1 MKNKTESGR
10 TLLETLAV
18 MAIIVLFG
26 IFAIRWFKGAVARQ
40 EADRDYEDIMTAITS
55 VYNRGTKRTNKGIA
69 DTFLTYNKT
78 RSGKPLTI
86 SYNCPQ
92 DSTAITIKVDNLD
105 EEACRHLMEKNW
117 DSPYQALFMLRGETG
132 QNVCAWDGDK
142 AGLYRLAGP
151 SDCTKASAPEKGSF
165 TVVFSDMKH
174 PAQCTTHD
182 DCKTSCGTC
191 DEELHRCV
199 GECLSVCTP
208 DTGCGENECVRCDNE
223 TKTCRNLCTPVEY
236 LESTGTQ
243 WIDTNTPDLEHV
255 DFSFAVSN
263 ASADVKLFGNGR
275 AYPGYY
281 QLALYKGK
289 FRGTTLEVSDNQWYN
304 ISIDTT
310 STPTLTI
317 SDGINTTS
325 FTSWFRH
332 RTRDAADTTLGT
344 ATPFI
349 GWIEPSGTNYN
360 GNYVRTWI
368 NVINTMSVRRFIGYK
383 NGILVRDFIPVLSP
397 DGVPAMFD
405 RVEKKLY
412 YNQGTGTFKTN
423 LTK

>member
-26 IFAIRWFKGAVARQ
+26 IFAIRWFKGAVVRQ
-40 EADRDYEDIMTAITS
+40 EADRDYEDIMTTITS

-78 RSGKPLTI
+78 RSGKNLSI

-117 DSPYQALFMLRGETG
+117 DSPYQPLFMLRAEMG
-132 QNVCAWDGDK
+132 QNVCAWNGDK

-151 SDCTKASAPEKGSF
+151 SDCTKTSAPEKGSF

-174 PAQCTTHD
+174 PAQCTTND

-191 DEELHRCV
+191 DEEMQRCV

-208 DTGCGENECVRCDNE
+208 DTGCGENECVRCDSA
-223 TKTCRNLCTPVEY
+223 TQTCRNLCTPVEY

-243 WIDTNTPDLEHV
+243 WIDTGIEILSITPSFTISLKSNYYIGNSYYKPLYIGVNNNGSRAFGIWKNSATQMSIVDYARRISTIEINPSQEWNTIVYDKQNKTFSV
-255 DFSFAVSN
+255 D
-263 ASADVKLFGNGR
+263 
-275 AYPGYY
+275 
-281 QLALYKGK
+281 
-289 FRGTTLEVSDNQWYN
+289 GTTVSTQTGGWYGANPTNFALFASNTYNQ
-304 ISIDTT
+304 
-310 STPTLTI
+310 
-317 SDGINTTS
+317 
-325 FTSWFRH
+325 
-332 RTRDAADTTLGT
+332 
-344 ATPFI
+344 
-349 GWIEPSGTNYN
+349 PSAQVSKVAIAYCKLYN
-360 GNYVRTWI
+360 GGV
-368 NVINTMSVRRFIGYK
+368 
-383 NGILVRDFIPVLSP
+383 LVRDFIPVLSP

-423 LTK
+423 LSN